1 MSETTPGRESKGK
14 TLRERLPALLRR
26 NKIFLMLIVIIAVM
40 PLWANPISK
49 PLGIDI
55 VYVMRMVGVFTIIA
69 VGLNLLMGYAGQIS
83 LGHGAFFGVG
93 AYTSA
98 LLTVKAGLP
107 VWLGLILAM
116 VVAALMGLLVAPILR
131 LKGHYLAMATLGLG
145 IIAFVFFRE
154 LVWLTNGNDGVRGIP
169 DLAVPGMSITT
180 REGEY
185 LFVWILALVILALCS
200 NLVRSREGR
209 AMKALRHSEVAAEAM
224 GINVSWHK
232 IKVFM
237 FSAALGGLAGGIFAH
252 LQGYIDPG
260 SFSIM
265 LSIELVIM
273 VVVGGMESIWGA
285 VAGAGVIVFLP
296 EVIEAL
302 PKWLGDVPHWV
313 ERYSL
318 YEGILF
324 GLILILTMI
333 FMPSGITKGLSDMI
347 RYRRSPFINPFRRK
361 GVE

>member
-1 MSETTPGRESKGK
+1 MAEKSKAETRKEEGLGSRF
-14 TLRERLPALLRR
+14 LALVVR
-26 NKIFLMLIVIIAVM
+26 NKILLILAFFIAIM
-40 PLWANPISK
+40 PVWADPISK
-49 PLGIDI
+49 PLGIDL
-55 VYVMRMVGVFTIIA
+55 VYVMRLVGVFTIVA

-98 LLTVKAGLP
+98 LLTVKAGFP
-107 VWLGLILAM
+107 VWFALILSI
-116 VVAALMGLLVAPILR
+116 VVAAIVGLLVAPILR

-169 DLAVPGMSITT
+169 ELALPGLNITT
-180 REGEY
+180 RKGEY
-185 LFVWILALVILALCS
+185 FFVWILALLVLILCG
-200 NLVRSREGR
+200 NIVRSRQGR
-209 AMKALRHSEVAAEAM
+209 AIKALHHSEVAAEAM

-232 IKVFM
+232 IKIFM
-237 FSAALGGLAGGIFAH
+237 FSAALGGLAGGVFAH

-265 LSIELVIM
+265 LSIELVTM

-285 VAGAGVIVFLP
+285 VAGAGVILFIP
-296 EVIEAL
+296 EIIEAL
-302 PKWLGDVPHWV
+302 PKWLGDVPRWV

-333 FMPSGITKGLSDMI
+333 FMPSGITKGLSDMT
-347 RYRRSPFINPFRRK
+347 RFRRSPFVNPFRKK